1 MVHEIPKSLDLPYP
15 TKSQNSPYPSL
26 FLLLGLTEDEEKEL
40 ERLYRAGRSYVAL
53 SAETLN
59 LFGYMSEGCYKLM
72 CDETLVTRI
81 AEMANYF
88 LDLLVGKKRKTLKV
102 SLVNTSS
109 IRHHGDGLSKMAGLF
124 ANDKRSKI

>member
-1 MVHEIPKSLDLPYP
+1 M
-15 TKSQNSPYPSL
+15 
-26 FLLLGLTEDEEKEL
+26 TEDEEKEL

-102 SLVNTSS
+102 SLGHNAFHRVRPKVDGPKVDDPKVN
-109 IRHHGDGLSKMAGLF
+109 GLEK
-124 ANDKRSKI
+124 

>member
-1 MVHEIPKSLDLPYP
+1 MFGPKFLEKCTSLNKNHPPKPFLC
-15 TKSQNSPYPSL
+15 L
-26 FLLLGLTEDEEKEL
+26 FLGLTEDEEKEL

-102 SLVNTSS
+102 SLGNT
-109 IRHHGDGLSKMAGLF
+109 
-124 ANDKRSKI
+124 

>member
-1 MVHEIPKSLDLPYP
+1 M
-15 TKSQNSPYPSL
+15 
-26 FLLLGLTEDEEKEL
+26 TEDEEKEL

-59 LFGYMSEGCYKLM
+59 LFGYMSEGCFKLM

-102 SLVNTSS
+102 SLVNIMLVDES
-109 IRHHGDGLSKMAGLF
+109 GLKWTVPKTVFTKGLQGIK
-124 ANDKRSKI
+124 AVSP

>member
-1 MVHEIPKSLDLPYP
+1 M
-15 TKSQNSPYPSL
+15 L
-26 FLLLGLTEDEEKEL
+26 FLGLTEDEEKEL

-102 SLVNTSS
+102 TLVNNEFQCVRPKDFRLKWTSQS
-109 IRHHGDGLSKMAGLF
+109 ERSYRIIQFWVKDRSLSGTVNYSLT
-124 ANDKRSKI
+124 RLRKI

>member
-1 MVHEIPKSLDLPYP
+1 M
-15 TKSQNSPYPSL
+15 
-26 FLLLGLTEDEEKEL
+26 TEDEEKEL

-59 LFGYMSEGCYKLM
+59 LFGYMSEGCFKLM

-102 SLVNTSS
+102 SLGNTSS

>member
-1 MVHEIPKSLDLPYP
+1 M
-15 TKSQNSPYPSL
+15 
-26 FLLLGLTEDEEKEL
+26 TEDEEKEL

-102 SLVNTSS
+102 SLVNNAFQ
-109 IRHHGDGLSKMAGLF
+109 RVRPKVDDPKVNGLEK
-124 ANDKRSKI
+124 

>member
-1 MVHEIPKSLDLPYP
+1 M
-15 TKSQNSPYPSL
+15 
-26 FLLLGLTEDEEKEL
+26 TEDEEKEL

-102 SLVNTSS
+102 SLVNTA
-109 IRHHGDGLSKMAGLF
+109 RTGVRTVRRFNGPEFGLTLF
-124 ANDKRSKI
+124 WL

>member
-1 MVHEIPKSLDLPYP
+1 M
-15 TKSQNSPYPSL
+15 
-26 FLLLGLTEDEEKEL
+26 TEDEEKEL

-102 SLVNTSS
+102 TLGNNALQRVRPKMYGPKSERSLPSW
-109 IRHHGDGLSKMAGLF
+109 
-124 ANDKRSKI
+124 